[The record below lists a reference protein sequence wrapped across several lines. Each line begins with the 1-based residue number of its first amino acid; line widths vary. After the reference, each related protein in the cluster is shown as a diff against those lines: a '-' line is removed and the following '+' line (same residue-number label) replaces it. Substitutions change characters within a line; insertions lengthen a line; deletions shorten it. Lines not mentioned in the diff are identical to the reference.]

1 MVEASGNSRWRL
13 PSEGRCADQ
22 DRPVVAM
29 VHADGGMGG
38 QVPRAVTAQEGLRK
52 AYPTAPE
59 LQIVIRRDAARQ
71 SSLGRDGAARRVTMR
86 ILRISTRKC
95 SSDHLLRYAAIF
107 GILIAL
113 LVLRMML
120 RSVNHPQVATRR
132 TSLPATAQ
140 NMPQSI
146 TRPQDATHSPH
157 RLDDDVWKRQTS
169 TDAMRTTSFHT
180 IPRNMPHF
188 RPSTVRRAIHIYQM
202 VLYWLVSARVRPDSV
217 IFPLLCRHSLA

>member
-1 MVEASGNSRWRL
+1 MQL
-13 PSEGRCADQ
+13 
-22 DRPVVAM
+22 
-29 VHADGGMGG
+29 
-38 QVPRAVTAQEGLRK
+38 
-52 AYPTAPE
+52 
-59 LQIVIRRDAARQ
+59 
-71 SSLGRDGAARRVTMR
+71 RVTMR

-107 GILIAL
+107 AILIAL

-146 TRPQDATHSPH
+146 TRPQDATHSPY

-169 TDAMRTTSFHT
+169 TGRDADNIVPYHSTQHAT
-180 IPRNMPHF
+180 F

-202 VLYWLVSARVRPDSV
+202 VLIGLFPRASV
-217 IFPLLCRHSLA
+217 QTV